1 MKKIFLS
8 IIMLLPVMAMAQ
20 NEWVVP
26 QSSQATT
33 PQAKSE
39 VQKAEKQAK
48 AKTEKVA
55 NKRQPK
61 EEDIPYLKGA
71 VPEVDGKVVY
81 SLDIDLPGKSAAE
94 IYDIAYAQLE
104 KLAQD
109 EHQTGKSKIA
119 LVNKNDYSIVATYS
133 EWLVF
138 ADKLLMLDRTQFTY
152 IAVAKCTD
160 GKLHI
165 DFERINYQYELNR
178 RPQYFSAEES
188 ICDKVSLS
196 KNGTK
201 LVAGYI
207 KFRKKTVDRMNEIL
221 DTFRAN
227 IK

>member
-8 IIMLLPVMAMAQ
+8 IIMLLPLMAMAQ

-26 QSSQATT
+26 QSTQANTT
-33 PQAKSE
+33 QANADLQNAEKAAMN
-39 VQKAEKQAK
+39 KAEKAAK
-48 AKTEKVA
+48 QKKV
-55 NKRQPK
+55 K
-61 EEDIPYLKGA
+61 ESDAPYLKGA

-196 KNGTK
+196 KSGTK

>member
-1 MKKIFLS
+1 MPL
-8 IIMLLPVMAMAQ
+8 MAMAQ

-48 AKTEKVA
+48 AKAEKVT

-81 SLDIDLPGKSAAE
+81 SLDIDLPGKSAGE
-94 IYDIAYAQLE
+94 IYDMAYAELE
-104 KLAQD
+104 KLTQD

-119 LVNKNDYSIVATYS
+119 LVNKNENSIVATFS

-138 ADKLLMLDRTQFTY
+138 SDKFLMLDRTQFTY

-165 DFERINYQYELNR
+165 DLERIKYQYEMDR
-178 RPQYFSAEES
+178 HPQVFSAEES
-188 ICDKVSLS
+188 ICDKVTLS
-196 KNGTK
+196 KDGTK
-201 LVAGYI
+201 LRAGYI
-207 KFRKKTVDRMNEIL
+207 KFRKKTVDRMNEIM
-221 DTFRAN
+221 DTLRAN